1 MKKSSKRRW
10 YKVTQAILTVII
22 FIAFAFAAS
31 VFTYLTICG
40 VQDSNDQ
47 KEFDKIAL
55 TINESNK
62 DDSSDET
69 NGVYDLMLKN
79 KDCVGWL
86 KVTNTDID
94 YPVMLTKDE
103 PEYYLRRNF
112 NKSYS
117 YMGTPF
123 MDANCNIGISK
134 NLIIYGHN
142 MKNGRMFAPLM
153 KFKNKEC
160 FDKHQIIEFVTP
172 NEKAIYHIICVAKV
186 KADDSWYSFIDDLG
200 EDDYNEKIKEL
211 YSKSLYRSN
220 YEFGYNDEF
229 LTLST
234 CEYSQNDGRLIL
246 ICVKS

>member
-1 MKKSSKRRW
+1 MVQLFLTIFMV
-10 YKVTQAILTVII
+10 VTYALAVAILTYVSICSI
-22 FIAFAFAAS
+22 EDSKDQQQFETIAKS
-31 VFTYLTICG
+31 IEE
-40 VQDSNDQ
+40 Q
-47 KEFDKIAL
+47 
-55 TINESNK
+55 NEDGDTDTTNK
-62 DDSSDET
+62 L
-69 NGVYDLMLKN
+69 YDLMLRN

-86 KVTNTDID
+86 KVANTDID

-142 MKNGRMFAPLM
+142 MKNGKMFASLM
-153 KFKNKEC
+153 KFKNKEY
-160 FDKHQIIEFVTP
+160 FDEHQSVEFITP

>member
-1 MKKSSKRRW
+1 MVQLFLTIFMI
-10 YKVTQAILTVII
+10 VTYALAAAILTYVSICSI
-22 FIAFAFAAS
+22 EDSKDQQQFETIAKS
-31 VFTYLTICG
+31 IEE
-40 VQDSNDQ
+40 Q
-47 KEFDKIAL
+47 
-55 TINESNK
+55 NEDGDTDTTNK
-62 DDSSDET
+62 L
-69 NGVYDLMLKN
+69 YDLMLRN

-86 KVTNTDID
+86 KVANTDID

-142 MKNGRMFAPLM
+142 MKNGKMFASLM
-153 KFKNKEC
+153 KFKNKEY
-160 FDKHQIIEFVTP
+160 FDEHQSVEFITP

>member
-1 MKKSSKRRW
+1 MVQLFLTIFMI
-10 YKVTQAILTVII
+10 VTYALAAAILTYVSICSI
-22 FIAFAFAAS
+22 EDSKNQQQFETIAKS
-31 VFTYLTICG
+31 IEE
-40 VQDSNDQ
+40 Q
-47 KEFDKIAL
+47 
-55 TINESNK
+55 NEDGDTDTTNK
-62 DDSSDET
+62 L
-69 NGVYDLMLKN
+69 YDLMLRN

-86 KVTNTDID
+86 KVANTDID

-142 MKNGRMFAPLM
+142 MKNGKMFASLM
-153 KFKNKEC
+153 KFKNKEY
-160 FDKHQIIEFVTP
+160 FDEHQSVEFITP

>member
-1 MKKSSKRRW
+1 MVQLFLTIFMI
-10 YKVTQAILTVII
+10 VTYALAAAILTYVSICSI
-22 FIAFAFAAS
+22 EDSKDQQQFETIAKS
-31 VFTYLTICG
+31 IEE
-40 VQDSNDQ
+40 Q
-47 KEFDKIAL
+47 
-55 TINESNK
+55 NEDGDTDTTNK
-62 DDSSDET
+62 L
-69 NGVYDLMLKN
+69 YDLMLRN

-86 KVTNTDID
+86 KVANTDID

-123 MDANCNIGISK
+123 MDVNCNIGISK

-142 MKNGRMFAPLM
+142 MKNGKMFASLM
-153 KFKNKEC
+153 KFKNKEY
-160 FDKHQIIEFVTP
+160 FDEHQSVEFITP

>member
-1 MKKSSKRRW
+1 MVQLFLTIFMVVS
-10 YKVTQAILTVII
+10 YALAAAILTYV
-22 FIAFAFAAS
+22 S
-31 VFTYLTICG
+31 ICSIE
-40 VQDSNDQ
+40 DSKDQ
-47 KEFDKIAL
+47 KQFETIAKF
-55 TINESNK
+55 IEEQNEDGDTDTTNK
-62 DDSSDET
+62 
-69 NGVYDLMLKN
+69 VYDLMLKN

-86 KVTNTDID
+86 KVANMDID

-142 MKNGRMFAPLM
+142 MKNGKMFASLM
-153 KFKNKEC
+153 KFKNKEY
-160 FDKHQIIEFVTP
+160 FDENQSVEFITP

>member
-1 MKKSSKRRW
+1 MVQLFLTIFMI
-10 YKVTQAILTVII
+10 VTYALAAAILTYVNICSI
-22 FIAFAFAAS
+22 EDSKDQQQFETIAKS
-31 VFTYLTICG
+31 I
-40 VQDSNDQ
+40 DP
-47 KEFDKIAL
+47 EF
-55 TINESNK
+55 
-62 DDSSDET
+62 
-69 NGVYDLMLKN
+69 
-79 KDCVGWL
+79 
-86 KVTNTDID
+86 
-94 YPVMLTKDE
+94 
-103 PEYYLRRNF
+103 YLRRDF
-112 NKSYS
+112 NKEYS

-186 KADDSWYSFIDDLG
+186 KADDSWYSFIEDSG
-200 EDDYNEKIKEL
+200 ESHYNERIQEL
-211 YSKSLYRSN
+211 YSKSLYHSD

-234 CEYSQNDGRLIL
+234 CEYSQNDGRLIVVA
-246 ICVKS
+246 VKEGANSNV

>member
-1 MKKSSKRRW
+1 MVQLFLTIFMIGT
-10 YKVTQAILTVII
+10 YALAAAILTYVSICSI
-22 FIAFAFAAS
+22 EDSKDQQQFETIAKS
-31 VFTYLTICG
+31 IEE
-40 VQDSNDQ
+40 Q
-47 KEFDKIAL
+47 
-55 TINESNK
+55 NEDGDTDTTNK
-62 DDSSDET
+62 
-69 NGVYDLMLKN
+69 VYDLMLRN

-86 KVTNTDID
+86 KVANTDID

-142 MKNGRMFAPLM
+142 MKNGKMFASLM
-153 KFKNKEC
+153 KFKNKEY
-160 FDKHQIIEFVTP
+160 FDEHQSVEFITP

-186 KADDSWYSFIDDLG
+186 KADDSWYSFIENSG
-200 EDDYNEKIKEL
+200 ESQYNERIKEL
-211 YSKSLYRSN
+211 YSKSLYHSD

>member
-1 MKKSSKRRW
+1 MVQLFLTIFMI
-10 YKVTQAILTVII
+10 VTYALAAAILTYVSICSI
-22 FIAFAFAAS
+22 EDSKDQQQFETIAKS
-31 VFTYLTICG
+31 IEE
-40 VQDSNDQ
+40 Q
-47 KEFDKIAL
+47 
-55 TINESNK
+55 NEDGDTDTTK
-62 DDSSDET
+62 K
-69 NGVYDLMLKN
+69 VYDLMLKN

-86 KVTNTDID
+86 KVANTDID

-142 MKNGRMFAPLM
+142 MKNGKMFASLM
-153 KFKNKEC
+153 KFKNKEY
-160 FDKHQIIEFVTP
+160 FDEHQSVEFITP

>member
-1 MKKSSKRRW
+1 MVQLFLTIFMI
-10 YKVTQAILTVII
+10 VTYPLAAAILTYVSICSI
-22 FIAFAFAAS
+22 EDSKDQQQFETIAKS
-31 VFTYLTICG
+31 IEE
-40 VQDSNDQ
+40 Q
-47 KEFDKIAL
+47 
-55 TINESNK
+55 NEDGDTDTTNK
-62 DDSSDET
+62 
-69 NGVYDLMLKN
+69 VYDLMLKN

-86 KVTNTDID
+86 KVVDMDIN
-94 YPVMLTKDE
+94 YPVMLTKQN
-103 PEYYLRRNF
+103 PEFYLRRDF
-112 NKSYS
+112 NKEYS

-153 KFKNKEC
+153 KFKNKEY
-160 FDKHQIIEFVTP
+160 FDEHQSVEFITP

>member
-1 MKKSSKRRW
+1 MVQLFLTIFMI
-10 YKVTQAILTVII
+10 VTYALAAAILTYVSICSI
-22 FIAFAFAAS
+22 EDSKDQQQFETIAKS
-31 VFTYLTICG
+31 IEE
-40 VQDSNDQ
+40 Q
-47 KEFDKIAL
+47 
-55 TINESNK
+55 NEDGDTDTTNK
-62 DDSSDET
+62 L
-69 NGVYDLMLKN
+69 YDLMLRN

-86 KVTNTDID
+86 KVANTDID

-160 FDKHQIIEFVTP
+160 FDKHQIIEFITP
-172 NEKAIYHIICVAKV
+172 NEKAIYHIVCVAKV
-186 KADDSWYSFIDDLG
+186 KDDDSWYSFINDLG
-200 EDDYNEKIKEL
+200 EDDYNERIKDL

-220 YEFGYNDEF
+220 CEFGYNDEF

>member
-1 MKKSSKRRW
+1 MVQLFLTIFMI
-10 YKVTQAILTVII
+10 VTYALAAAILTYVSICSI
-22 FIAFAFAAS
+22 EDSKDQQQFETIAKS
-31 VFTYLTICG
+31 IEE
-40 VQDSNDQ
+40 Q
-47 KEFDKIAL
+47 
-55 TINESNK
+55 NEDGDTDTTNK
-62 DDSSDET
+62 L
-69 NGVYDLMLKN
+69 YDLMLRN

-86 KVTNTDID
+86 KVANTDID

-142 MKNGRMFAPLM
+142 MKNGKMFASLI
-153 KFKNKEC
+153 KFKNKEY
-160 FDKHQIIEFVTP
+160 FDEHQSVEFITP

>member
-1 MKKSSKRRW
+1 MVQLFLTIFMI
-10 YKVTQAILTVII
+10 VTYALAAAILTYVSICSI
-22 FIAFAFAAS
+22 EDSKDQQQFETIAKS
-31 VFTYLTICG
+31 IEE
-40 VQDSNDQ
+40 Q
-47 KEFDKIAL
+47 
-55 TINESNK
+55 NEDGDTDTTNK
-62 DDSSDET
+62 L
-69 NGVYDLMLKN
+69 YDLMLRN
-79 KDCVGWL
+79 KDCVGSL
-86 KVTNTDID
+86 KVANTDID

-142 MKNGRMFAPLM
+142 MKNGKMFASLM
-153 KFKNKEC
+153 KFKNKEY
-160 FDKHQIIEFVTP
+160 FDEHQSVEFITP

>member
-1 MKKSSKRRW
+1 MVQLFLTIFMI
-10 YKVTQAILTVII
+10 VTYALAAAILTYVSICSI
-22 FIAFAFAAS
+22 EDSKDQQQFETIAKS
-31 VFTYLTICG
+31 IEE
-40 VQDSNDQ
+40 Q
-47 KEFDKIAL
+47 
-55 TINESNK
+55 NEDGDTDTTNK
-62 DDSSDET
+62 
-69 NGVYDLMLKN
+69 VYDLMLKN

-86 KVTNTDID
+86 KVANTDID

-142 MKNGRMFAPLM
+142 MKNGKMFASLM
-153 KFKNKEC
+153 KFKNKEY
-160 FDKHQIIEFVTP
+160 FDEHQSVEFITP